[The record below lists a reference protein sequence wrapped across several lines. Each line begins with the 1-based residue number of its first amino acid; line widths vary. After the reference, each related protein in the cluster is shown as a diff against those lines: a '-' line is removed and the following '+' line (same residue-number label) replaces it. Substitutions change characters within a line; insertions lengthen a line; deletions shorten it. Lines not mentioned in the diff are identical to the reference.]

1 MQPPIPS
8 PQTPLTRP
16 PQDPQE
22 KLARNWA
29 MACHLAGLSA
39 FIGVPLGHIFGPL
52 LIWLLKKDEFP
63 AVNAQG
69 REALNFG
76 ITITIA
82 YVIAT
87 LLVLVFIGIVVLPL
101 IIIGHLILGIIA
113 AIRASEGEIYRYPF
127 NIRFIN

>member
-8 PQTPLTRP
+8 PQTPSGPAL
-16 PQDPQE
+16 DPQE

-39 FIGVPLGHIFGPL
+39 FIGLPLGHILGPL

-63 AVNAQG
+63 VVNDQG

-82 YVIAT
+82 YAVAG
-87 LLVLVFIGIVVLPL
+87 LSVLVFVGIVALPL
-101 IIIGHLILGIIA
+101 VFIAHLVWGITA
-113 AIRASEGEIYRYPF
+113 AMRASEGETYRYPF